1 MSTSKMLIAIL
12 GLVFLAAPVCS
23 GDKDVK
29 NLEQLKQDLKSP
41 DPAVRVQAIRDILQ
55 FKYQG
60 VEEVIPLLVQRLRD
74 PNDKIRT
81 GASIA
86 LRRMQ
91 IPRNRV
97 AEVVR
102 ALGNRVAKDSK
113 VIVRYEAIKS
123 LQHLGTDARPVIGDL
138 IQGVEDKQT
147 YEIRSVAIDALVA
160 AGVDEKKGPDPR
172 VTDVLIR
179 RTMPSEPS
187 QNSFSL
193 SSPPVKS

>member
-102 ALGNRVAKDSK
+102 ASETASPRTVKLSFATRPSSRCNTWARMHARLSGILSRESK
-113 VIVRYEAIKS
+113 ISKPMKS
-123 LQHLGTDARPVIGDL
+123 
-138 IQGVEDKQT
+138 
-147 YEIRSVAIDALVA
+147 A
-160 AGVDEKKGPDPR
+160 ASPS
-172 VTDVLIR
+172 TLWSR
-179 RTMPSEPS
+179 RA
-187 QNSFSL
+187 
-193 SSPPVKS
+193 